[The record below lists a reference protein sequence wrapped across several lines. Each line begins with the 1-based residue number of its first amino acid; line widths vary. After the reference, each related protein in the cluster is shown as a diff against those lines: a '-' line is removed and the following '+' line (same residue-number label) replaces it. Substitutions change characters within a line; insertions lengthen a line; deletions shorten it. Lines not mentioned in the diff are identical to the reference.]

1 MRDGS
6 SNQGKTSN
14 QVTTMKNDVRD
25 ATFDWETTQ
34 KITKGDCKQMSA
46 DTLENINGLGS
57 LKIFSFEVGPQRKG
71 CFNNCVS
78 FKETD
83 H

>member
-34 KITKGDCKQMSA
+34 KITKGACKQMSA